1 VVRTVLKI
9 VLEMVE
15 AGLVVLA
22 VLLVYFSKPITLKS
36 SYIYLPSGSIS
47 KIITHLKHQGLPL
60 TKVDMYALR
69 FIGQPQKGWIDLK
82 TTQMS
87 RYDFLKKITT
97 SKAALFKVKLI
108 PGETTYIVLE
118 QLRARYGYDLEKLK
132 KAYEEF
138 APYPEGV
145 FFAETYFLPLGINEK
160 SIIKLLLNE
169 SLKRHKALSY
179 KVFGKFNQERWF
191 TRIVTIASIIQKEAG
206 NEEEMPLIA
215 SVIYNRL
222 KIGMALQMDG
232 TLNYG
237 KFSHQ
242 KVTPERIREDTS
254 RFNTY
259 KHKGLPPYP
268 VCIVGVS
275 AIKAALHPAKTN
287 YLYFVKSDDGG
298 HLFSSSYKE
307 HLQNIKNGKK

>member
-1 VVRTVLKI
+1 MSRFILKFFVI
-9 VLEMVE
+9 LLE
-15 AGLVVLA
+15 AGLV
-22 VLLVYFSKPITLKS
+22 LLGALLLYFSEEIELKS

-47 KIITHLKHQGLPL
+47 KVIEHLDRSGISMSV
-60 TKVDMYALR
+60 VDLYALR

-82 TTQMS
+82 TTKMS
-87 RYDFLKKITT
+87 RYDFLRKITT
-97 SKAALFKVKLI
+97 SKAALFKVSLI

-118 QLRARYGYDLEKLK
+118 QLRARYGYDIEKLK
-132 KAYEEF
+132 KAYEEL

-145 FFAETYFLPLGINEK
+145 FFAETYFLPLGINER

-169 SLKRHKALSY
+169 GLKKHKALSY
-179 KVFGKFNQERWF
+179 KVFGKFDQKRWF
-191 TRIVTIASIIQKEAG
+191 ERVVTIASIIQKEAAS
-206 NEEEMPLIA
+206 EEEMPLIA

-222 KIGMALQMDG
+222 KIGMPLQMDG

-254 RFNTY
+254 KFNTY

-268 VCIVGVS
+268 VCIVGVA

-287 YLYFVKSDDGG
+287 YLYFVKSEDGN
-298 HLFSSSYKE
+298 HLFSSTYKK
-307 HLQNIKNGKK
+307 HLSNIQNGKK